1 MMDTYLSKIDGV
13 FNEINLNTKTTEENS
28 NTYIYKQ
35 IFQIEDLQT
44 LETLLKQD
52 IKERT
57 YIVSNIFNSLKL
69 IESINIFII

>member
-1 MMDTYLSKIDGV
+1 MMDTYISKIDGV
-13 FNEINLNTKTTEENS
+13 FNVINLNTKTTEENS

-57 YIVSNIFNSLKL
+57 DIVSNIFNSL
-69 IESINIFII
+69 

>member
-13 FNEINLNTKTTEENS
+13 FNEINLDTKTTEENS

-57 YIVSNIFNSLKL
+57 DIVSNIFNSL
-69 IESINIFII
+69 